1 MKMEKPNRLKQT
13 VHNIFFCDQKKI
25 AIFLGCLFVVG
36 LIPILYLSGYVHAT
50 GDDYGYG
57 SATHQVWV
65 TSHDPWQIF
74 VAAKGTV
81 KQFWYGWQGTWFTI
95 FLMTLQPE
103 VFSPN
108 AYWIVPGFML
118 LVTIITTT
126 LVVHYFLVRK
136 LHLLPAAFWCADLLV
151 LTAMIQF
158 FPSTKSGIF
167 WFNGAVH
174 YIVPYGIAM
183 VAIYSFLR
191 FAEAGSVRW
200 AVMATLCMAA
210 LGGSS
215 YLAALLA
222 AIVLVYIVVWNARRK
237 KYVFWLLIP
246 LLVEFVGLYVSF
258 VAPGNKA
265 RGGEDF
271 GFHLGLAILTILRC
285 FKEGAVSMIEY
296 ARKYPAALFLMIA
309 AFFLIYEAFRE
320 QERPVLSFRFPGL
333 FAVLS
338 FATWC
343 AMFAPGLYAGVELS
357 GGVPNTIWQTFL
369 LALLAAMT
377 YFAGWAAAR
386 RKAGAH
392 IYERGR
398 VRTRLMLPFMLLFM
412 IWVFL
417 HKGTLKDTT
426 FYECYDFIATGQAAD
441 YKAQMDERLELLL
454 DPSLKEVELPAMNS
468 EQGPFMHMEVL
479 ADPDGWTNTVVA
491 QFFGKDRVVEV
502 PREN

>member
-1 MKMEKPNRLKQT
+1 MGNLNRLKRKIYG
-13 VHNIFFCDQKKI
+13 VFSWDQKRI
-25 AIFLGCLFVVG
+25 AIVLSVLFVIG
-36 LIPILYLSGYVHAT
+36 LLPILYLSGYVHAT
-50 GDDYGYG
+50 GDDFGYG
-57 SATHQVWV
+57 SRAHQAWLA
-65 TSHDPWQIF
+65 SHNLWQTF
-74 VAAKGTV
+74 AAAAGTV
-81 KQFWYGWQGTWFTI
+81 KQFWHGWQGTWFTI
-95 FLMTLQPE
+95 FFMALQPE
-103 VFSPN
+103 VFHPGS
-108 AYWIVPGFML
+108 YWIVPWLML
-118 LVTIITTT
+118 AVNIGATT
-126 LVVHYFLVRK
+126 LVLHYFLVKR
-136 LHLLPAAFWCADLLV
+136 LQLLPSAFWCADLLV

-167 WFNGAVH
+167 WYNGTVH
-174 YIVPYGIAM
+174 YILPYGIAM
-183 VAIYSFLR
+183 AAIYSFLR
-191 FAEAGSVRW
+191 FAEAGSLRW
-200 AVMATLCMAA
+200 AVMAFFCMAA

-222 AIVLVYIVVWNARRK
+222 AIILVYIIIWNARRK

-246 LLVEFVGLYVSF
+246 LMAEFAGLYVSMIS
-258 VAPGNKA
+258 PGNKA

-271 GFHLGLAILTILRC
+271 GFHFNLAILTVLRC
-285 FKEGAVSMIEY
+285 FREGAVSMIEY
-296 ARKYPAALFLMIA
+296 ARKYPAALLMMAA

-320 QERPVLSFRFPGL
+320 QEQPVLSFRFPGL

-377 YFAGWAAAR
+377 YFAGWAAVR

-398 VRTRLMLPFMLLFM
+398 VRTRLMLPFMLLCV

-441 YKAQMDERLELLL
+441 YKAQMDERLKLLL

-479 ADPDGWTNTVVA
+479 EDPDGWTNTVVA

-502 PREN
+502 PRGN